1 MAPMYLLFPIHHK
14 GNQQNPSTIERLK
27 EFKGTEPREDEGKRG
42 ETGQNPGKETDKN
55 IRI

>member
-1 MAPMYLLFPIHHK
+1 MYLLFPIHNN

-27 EFKGTEPREDEGKRG
+27 EFKGSEPREDEGKRG
-42 ETGQNPGKETDKN
+42 ETGHNPGKETDKN